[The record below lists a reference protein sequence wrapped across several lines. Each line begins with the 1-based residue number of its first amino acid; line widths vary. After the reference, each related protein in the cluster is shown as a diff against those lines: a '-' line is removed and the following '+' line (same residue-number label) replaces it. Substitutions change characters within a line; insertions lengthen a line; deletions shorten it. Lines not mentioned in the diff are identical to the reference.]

1 MSGGQWHLT
10 IDGSRGKTPRRP
22 KAFGLA
28 RLRKQR
34 GRQQVAAVCYRV
46 RNGDIEFLL
55 VQTRNRRWT
64 FPKGGV
70 KSGLTYAQSAA
81 LEAAE
86 EAGVH
91 GRIDE
96 TAFSWYLRRSR
107 GNPDEPPVRAY
118 LCEVSR
124 LVPALEASRKPTW
137 FSWEKTKD
145 RLRSGRTSAEAAEF
159 ARVVDRAVGRLR
171 RLRGQPRHAGDALHR
186 VYVEAPEIQD
196 RIRATSFFRHL
207 RRQSGGMGRRAE
219 IEIAVNG
226 YLGRGFGRRPVREL
240 VENTQQFSAAKSKP
254 RLLAS
259 GSDEAQRKVR
269 YIDNPRRTTT
279 GNKAPGAGRK

>member
-1 MSGGQWHLT
+1 MNGGQWKLT
-10 IDGSRGKTPRRP
+10 IDGSPGKTLRRP
-22 KAFGLA
+22 KAFGLT

-46 RNGDIEFLL
+46 RSGDIDFLL
-55 VQTRNRRWT
+55 VRTRNGRWT

-70 KSGLTYAQSAA
+70 KPGLTYAQSAA
-81 LEAAE
+81 QEAEE

-96 TAFSWYLRRSR
+96 TAFSWYVRRTR
-107 GNPDEPPVRAY
+107 ANPDEPPVRAY

-124 LVPALEASRKPTW
+124 LVPAPEANRRPTW

-159 ARVVDRAVGRLR
+159 ARVVDRAAERLR
-171 RLRGQPRHAGDALHR
+171 RLRGQPSNAGDALQR
-186 VYVEAPEIQD
+186 VHLEAPEIQD
-196 RIRATSFFRHL
+196 QIRAASFFRYL
-207 RRQSGGMGRRAE
+207 RSAMGHPDEMA
-219 IEIAVNG
+219 IAVNG
-226 YLGRGFGRRPVREL
+226 YLGRVFGQRCPQEL
-240 VENTQQFSAAKSKP
+240 IGNTQRLSAEGSEP

-259 GSDEAQRKVR
+259 GLDEGQRKVR
-269 YIDNPRRTTT
+269 YIDNPRQTTT
-279 GNKAPGAGRK
+279 GNRSPGAAKK

>member
-1 MSGGQWHLT
+1 MSGGLT
-10 IDGSRGKTPRRP
+10 IDGSPGKSPRQSR
-22 KAFGLA
+22 AFGLT

-34 GRQQVAAVCYRV
+34 GRQQVAAVCHRV
-46 RNGDIEFLL
+46 RSGNVEFLL
-55 VQTRNRRWT
+55 VQTRSGRWT

-70 KSGLTYAQSAA
+70 KPGLTYAQSAA

-96 TAFSWYLRRSR
+96 TAFSWYVRRSR
-107 GNPDEPPVRAY
+107 GNAGEPPVRAY

-124 LVPALEASRKPTW
+124 LVPASEANRRPTW

-145 RLRSGRTSAEAAEF
+145 RLRSGRTSADAAEF
-159 ARVVDRAVGRLR
+159 ARVVDRAVERLR
-171 RLRGQPRHAGDALHR
+171 RLRGQPDKAGDILQR
-186 VYVEAPEIQD
+186 VHLEAREIQD
-196 RIRATSFFRHL
+196 QIQAASFFRY
-207 RRQSGGMGRRAE
+207 RRSGMGRPAE

-226 YLGRGFGRRPVREL
+226 YLGRVFGRRCLREL
-240 VENTQQFSAAKSKP
+240 IENTQRFSGEESKP

-259 GSDEAQRKVR
+259 GFDETQRKVR
-269 YIDNPRRTTT
+269 YIDKPRRATT
-279 GNKAPGAGRK
+279 GNRSPGAAKK